1 MNTKNFEIK
10 KTSCRLCKSKDLKI
24 VYKFKKSP
32 IGDDYQ
38 KKIKKTPKF
47 DLKLQ
52 FCKKC
57 HFVQLSNVIDP
68 DVVYGNYI
76 YVTQTSHGLS
86 THFKNLANY
95 LINSRI
101 TKHKS
106 KILEI
111 GSNDGTLLKFFKSIS
126 KLSIAVDPAAHLF
139 VDKKVKNIADHFS
152 HQLSKKILDK
162 YGKFE
167 TIIANN
173 VLANI
178 DNLDDIFKG
187 IKNIISKNGH
197 LIIETFSLY
206 GVLKNNL
213 IDNIYH
219 EHLSYFTIQSLKN
232 FSEKYGFYL
241 KEVKFLSV
249 KGGSYRFIFQN
260 KNLKTKKIIK
270 NSLIKEKRV
279 TGSTIK
285 KFKELQRLN
294 QINSI
299 KFNKFLDKKIK
310 DKKIIAGFGA
320 SVGTTTLIY
329 DFAVTNKI
337 KYLFDNEKRRFNL
350 FCPGTKIRVINPKK
364 IKKYNIDYMV
374 IFAWR
379 YTKVILERNKKLF
392 NKKTKFVV
400 PHPQFRILKM

>member
-1 MNTKNFEIK
+1 M
-10 KTSCRLCKSKDLKI
+10 
-24 VYKFKKSP
+24 
-32 IGDDYQ
+32 
-38 KKIKKTPKF
+38 
-47 DLKLQ
+47 
-52 FCKKC
+52 
-57 HFVQLSNVIDP
+57 
-68 DVVYGNYI
+68 
-76 YVTQTSHGLS
+76 
-86 THFKNLANY
+86 
-95 LINSRI
+95 
-101 TKHKS
+101 
-106 KILEI
+106 
-111 GSNDGTLLKFFKSIS
+111 
-126 KLSIAVDPAAHLF
+126 SIAVDPAAHLF

-152 HQLSKKILDK
+152 YQLSKKILDK

-219 EHLSYFTIQSLKN
+219 EHLSYFTIQSLKK

-260 KNLKTKKIIK
+260 KTLKTKKIIK
-270 NSLIKEKRV
+270 NSIIKEKRI

-294 QINSI
+294 QINST

-350 FCPGTKIRVINPKK
+350 FCPGTKIKVINPKK

-392 NKKTKFVV
+392 NKETRFVV